1 MTTTNNEIDCIVAE
15 VTTILRNRLN
25 TLVNNVKNDETNE
38 AVLNLPIVKKVLDS
52 VKGQTIIN
60 TTSNNNDDE
69 IRQLQKD
76 SQSCKEDIKTL
87 TNMCLQISKAISDLQ
102 SSIGNL
108 SDKQNNLTKYI
119 EQTKEAENIQI
130 KIVEKEK
137 PKPNIIFIEEDDE
150 EEDNNNNTFEI
161 KEEVVSEEDSASL
174 EEEEQEEDSASLEEE
189 EQVASE
195 AEEEEVK
202 EVEQSSEVEEEEA
215 EVSKEEEQVASEAEE
230 EEEASEAD
238 VASESE
244 VEEQEEVASEAE
256 KEVEQEEVEQEE
268 EGGLEVF
275 EIEIDDVTYFA
286 TDEENGDLY
295 EVDKD
300 GDIGKKVGFIKDGE
314 VEFI

>member
-15 VTTILRNRLN
+15 FSTILRNRLN

-137 PKPNIIFIEEDDE
+137 PKPNIIFIEEDE
-150 EEDNNNNTFEI
+150 EENNSSNLSEI
-161 KEEVVSEEDSASL
+161 KEEVVSEE
-174 EEEEQEEDSASLEEE
+174 EDSASLEEE
-189 EQVASE
+189 
-195 AEEEEVK
+195 
-202 EVEQSSEVEEEEA
+202 VEEEEQVEKEDSA
-215 EVSKEEEQVASEAEE
+215 SLEEEQVASESEEEVEVEE
-230 EEEASEAD
+230 EEEAEQEASEA
-238 VASESE
+238 EEE
-244 VEEQEEVASEAE
+244 VEEQED
-256 KEVEQEEVEQEE
+256 KVEQEQEQVVEDQEEEADKE

>member
-15 VTTILRNRLN
+15 VSNILRNRLN

-119 EQTKEAENIQI
+119 EQTKETENIQI

-137 PKPNIIFIEEDDE
+137 PKPNIIFIEEDE
-150 EEDNNNNTFEI
+150 
-161 KEEVVSEEDSASL
+161 EEVVNEQEEEKEQVTSEEEDSASL
-174 EEEEQEEDSASLEEE
+174 EEEQVASEVEEEE
-189 EQVASE
+189 EQEEAVTSEAEEEEEEEEEQEEVTSE
-195 AEEEEVK
+195 AEEEEVTSEAEEEQDK
-202 EVEQSSEVEEEEA
+202 EKQAEDLASKAEEEAAEEEQEQEQEESSEVEE
-215 EVSKEEEQVASEAEE
+215 QVE
-230 EEEASEAD
+230 
-238 VASESE
+238 
-244 VEEQEEVASEAE
+244 
-256 KEVEQEEVEQEE
+256 EE

>member
-15 VTTILRNRLN
+15 VSTILRNRLN

-52 VKGQTIIN
+52 VKGQSINN
-60 TTSNNNDDE
+60 TTSNNDDE
-69 IRQLQKD
+69 IRQLQKE

-108 SDKQNNLTKYI
+108 SDKQNNLTKYV

-137 PKPNIIFIEEDDE
+137 PKPNIIFIEEEDE
-150 EEDNNNNTFEI
+150 EEDNSNNTFEI
-161 KEEVVSEEDSASL
+161 KEQEEVASEEEVV
-174 EEEEQEEDSASLEEE
+174 E

-195 AEEEEVK
+195 TEEQVEEQEASEAEQEQ
-202 EVEQSSEVEEEEA
+202 VEEEEEA
-215 EVSKEEEQVASEAEE
+215 EVSEAEEQVEEQASEAE
-230 EEEASEAD
+230 
-238 VASESE
+238 E
-244 VEEQEEVASEAE
+244 VEEQEEVTSEAD
-256 KEVEQEEVEQEE
+256 EVVEEQEEAVEEEVASKAEEEEEEVEEE